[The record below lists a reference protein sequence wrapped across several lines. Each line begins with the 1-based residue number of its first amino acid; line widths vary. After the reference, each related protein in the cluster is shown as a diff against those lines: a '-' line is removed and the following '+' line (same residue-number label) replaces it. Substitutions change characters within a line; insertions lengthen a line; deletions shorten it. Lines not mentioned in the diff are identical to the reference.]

1 MTQFL
6 ENIINFLPEW
16 RRSLHKSPVITWAHF
31 VENTRQKI
39 NPLAANDHMREI
51 IQQLQL
57 MGEVSEDKDI
67 NDPKRLY
74 SNFLYF

>member
-6 ENIINFLPEW
+6 ENIVNYLPDW
-16 RRSLHKSPVITWAHF
+16 RRSLQKSPVVTWAHF
-31 VENTRQKI
+31 VENSRLSI

-57 MGEVSEDKDI
+57 MGEVSEDMKDS
-67 NDPKRLY
+67 D
-74 SNFLYF
+74 